1 MKVDTPTGKVK
12 FNFWQEACPVECV
25 QHIKKLMIHEFK
37 GSKNEHAFIKFVGE
51 RAGML
56 EELVIVPCRESF
68 YMCSESSLHARMRPF
83 LTVKWASKKMKQIC
97 SNFLYGPTP
106 WNFQMGIHVSCR
118 DPFDLD
124 SAVTTDVSN
133 SDDTYAS
140 TDD

>member
-56 EELVIVPCRESF
+56 ED
-68 YMCSESSLHARMRPF
+68 
-83 LTVKWASKKMKQIC
+83 W
-97 SNFLYGPTP
+97 
-106 WNFQMGIHVSCR
+106 
-118 DPFDLD
+118 
-124 SAVTTDVSN
+124 
-133 SDDTYAS
+133 
-140 TDD
+140 